1 MLYAKGTIEE
11 QHWSMLLPGT
21 FLVSQDGFVY
31 HLCRHPSVSSNLGAA
46 HCMDATTPV
55 THPHGTLDVTR
66 PTADT
71 LCVRLSGQWIIQ
83 AALPSPAEVQA
94 QCEALPRVRRLSFA
108 ASDLA
113 DWDSALLT
121 FLLKLTE
128 LCDQRQIAFDQ
139 AGLPHGVQRLLA
151 LATAVPE
158 RQDARREVVRES
170 LLVRLGQGVLTAV
183 ESTHGLLTFLGQVAL
198 AFGQFIRGRARFRGV
213 DLWLIVQECGA
224 QALPIVSLISFL
236 VGLILAFMG
245 ANQLRQFG
253 AQIYVANLVGLS
265 MAREMGAMM
274 TGIIMAGRT
283 GAAFAAQLGTMVVNQ
298 EIDALTT
305 MGLNP
310 MEFLVV
316 PRILALAMMVPLLCI
331 YADLVGI
338 LGGAVVGVGML
349 NLGAAQYYQQTLS
362 ALHLLDFVVGLI
374 KGSVFGILIAL
385 AGCLRGMQC
394 GRSASA
400 VGAAATSAVVTGI
413 VWIIVSD
420 AVLTVMYN
428 DLGI

>member
-1 MLYAKGTIEE
+1 
-11 QHWSMLLPGT
+11 
-21 FLVSQDGFVY
+21 
-31 HLCRHPSVSSNLGAA
+31 
-46 HCMDATTPV
+46 MDATTPE
-55 THPHGTLDVTR
+55 THPQGRLDVTR

-71 LCVRLSGQWIIQ
+71 LGVRLSGQWTIQ
-83 AALPSPAEVQA
+83 AALPSTVEIQA
-94 QCEALPRVRRLSFA
+94 QCEASPGVRRLSFE
-108 ASDLA
+108 ASALT
-113 DWDSALLT
+113 DWDSVLLT
-121 FLLKLTE
+121 FLLKLKE
-128 LCDQRQIAFDQ
+128 LCDQHQIEFDHV
-139 AGLPHGVQRLLA
+139 GLPHGVQRLLA

-158 RQDARREVVRES
+158 HQEARREEKRIA
-170 LLVRLGQGVLTAV
+170 LLVRLGQSALDITEA
-183 ESTHGLLTFLGQVAL
+183 THALLTFLGQVAL
-198 AFGQFIRGRARFRGV
+198 AFGQFIRGRARLRAV
-213 DLWLIVQECGA
+213 DLWLIVQQSGA

-245 ANQLRQFG
+245 ANQLQQFG

-298 EIDALTT
+298 ETDALVT

-310 MEFLVV
+310 IEFLVV
-316 PRILALAMMVPLLCI
+316 PRMLALMLMVPLLCI

-362 ALHLLDFVVGLI
+362 VLHLMDFVVGLI
-374 KGSVFGILIAL
+374 KGTVFGVLIAL

-420 AVLTVMYN
+420 AVLTVTYN
-428 DLGI
+428 ILGI

>member
-1 MLYAKGTIEE
+1 
-11 QHWSMLLPGT
+11 
-21 FLVSQDGFVY
+21 
-31 HLCRHPSVSSNLGAA
+31 
-46 HCMDATTPV
+46 MDATTPV

-66 PTADT
+66 PTADA
-71 LCVRLSGQWIIQ
+71 LCIRLSGQWTIQ
-83 AALPSPAEVQA
+83 AVLASPAEVQA
-94 QCEALPRVRRLSFA
+94 QCEAAPRVRRLSFE

-121 FLLKLTE
+121 FLLKLKE

-158 RQDARREVVRES
+158 HHEARREATRAS
-170 LLVRLGQGVLTAV
+170 LLVWLGQRVLDIAEATRA
-183 ESTHGLLTFLGQVAL
+183 LLTFLGQVAL
-198 AFGQFIRGRARFRGV
+198 AFGQFIRGRARFRAV
-213 DLWLIVQECGA
+213 DLWLIVQASGA

-298 EIDALTT
+298 ETDALIT

-316 PRILALAMMVPLLCI
+316 PRMLALMLMVPLLCI

-349 NLGAAQYYQQTLS
+349 HLGAAQYYQQTLS

-374 KGSVFGILIAL
+374 KGTVFGILIAL

-428 DLGI
+428 ILGI

>member
-1 MLYAKGTIEE
+1 
-11 QHWSMLLPGT
+11 
-21 FLVSQDGFVY
+21 
-31 HLCRHPSVSSNLGAA
+31 
-46 HCMDATTPV
+46 MDATTPE
-55 THPHGTLDVTR
+55 TQPHGTLNVTR

-71 LCVRLSGQWIIQ
+71 LGVRLSGQWTIH
-83 AALPSPAEVQA
+83 ATLPSTAEVQA

-121 FLLKLTE
+121 FLLKLKE
-128 LCDQRQIAFDQ
+128 LCDQHQIEFDR

-158 RQDARREVVRES
+158 HHEARREATRAS
-170 LLVRLGQGVLTAV
+170 LLVWLGQHILDMAEATRD
-183 ESTHGLLTFLGQVAL
+183 LLTFLGQVAL
-198 AFGQFIRGRARFRGV
+198 AFGQCIRGRARFRAV
-213 DLWLIVQECGA
+213 DLWLIVQASGA

-298 EIDALTT
+298 EIDALVTL
-305 MGLNP
+305 GLKP
-310 MEFLVV
+310 VEFLVV
-316 PRILALAMMVPLLCI
+316 PRMLALMLMVPLLCI

-349 NLGAAQYYQQTLS
+349 HLGAAQYYQQTLS

-374 KGSVFGILIAL
+374 KGTVFGILIAL

-428 DLGI
+428 ILGI